1 MKTHLKTSLA
11 LGLILILNGGAF
23 SAYAASAPD
32 KMTPPARHL
41 HLKDSFAK
49 AKALAPAAVPQAPA
63 PRVPETDGLSRN
75 DEDCNYGCIDH

>member
-11 LGLILILNGGAF
+11 LGLVLILNGGVF

-32 KMTPPARHL
+32 KIAPHAH
-41 HLKDSFAK
+41 HLKGSFVK
-49 AKALAPAAVPQAPA
+49 AKALAPIVAPQAPA
-63 PRVPETDGLSRN
+63 PRLPETDGLSRN